1 MPIDSSARWT
11 PHVTVAAIIERD
23 GRFLL
28 VEEHSA
34 DGLRLNNPAGHL
46 EPGES
51 LVQACARE
59 TLEETT
65 YAFTPSALLGVY
77 LSQTTKG
84 VSYLRFAFCGDLG
97 VADATRALDTGI
109 ERTLWLSAD
118 EVKSSQDRHRSPM
131 VLQCMG
137 DYLNGQRFGLE
148 LIHTHPSQLAG
159 KIRP

>member
-1 MPIDSSARWT
+1 MQMDTKVRWT

-34 DGLRLNNPAGHL
+34 EGLRLNNPAGHL

-51 LVQACARE
+51 LVQACVRE
-59 TLEETT
+59 ALEETT
-65 YAFTPSALLGVY
+65 YAFTPTALLGVY
-77 LSQTTKG
+77 LSQTPKG

-97 VADATRALDTGI
+97 AADTMRALDTGI

-118 EVKSSQDRHRSPM
+118 EVKGSRDMHRSPM
-131 VLQCMG
+131 VLQCLQ
-137 DYLNGQRFGLE
+137 DYLKGQRFALE
-148 LIHTHPSQLAG
+148 LMHTHASQLAG
-159 KIRP
+159 KIQP